1 MPDKQTLANAHRVG
15 RGGRTARV
23 AIAEACNDS
32 KSISLSSR
40 AALLGIAFIWM
51 VGENMSDLKSHHI
64 TWRTLMPRIVTLVIA
79 VLAIPAT
86 ASNVDA
92 AYCGQA
98 SELSAA
104 RLRWAA
110 TRQTYVDPGQAD
122 KICRAY
128 GQQFYEAVEAR
139 QAASVCQDSV
149 NRQRDVDI
157 LDAEIAAFNNLIAA
171 QCSGS

>member
-1 MPDKQTLANAHRVG
+1 M
-15 RGGRTARV
+15 TASPYHV
-23 AIAEACNDS
+23 
-32 KSISLSSR
+32 SSR
-40 AALLGIAFIWM
+40 IALLGIASIWM
-51 VGENMSDLKSHHI
+51 VAETSQTLAHDSFARRRINRRNRQSIENMSDLKSYHI
-64 TWRTLMPRIVTLVIA
+64 TWRTLMPRIVMLAIA

-92 AYCGQA
+92 AYCNQA

-110 TRQTYVDPGQAD
+110 TRHTHVDPGQVD

-157 LDAEIAAFNNLIAA
+157 LDAEIDAFNNLIAA